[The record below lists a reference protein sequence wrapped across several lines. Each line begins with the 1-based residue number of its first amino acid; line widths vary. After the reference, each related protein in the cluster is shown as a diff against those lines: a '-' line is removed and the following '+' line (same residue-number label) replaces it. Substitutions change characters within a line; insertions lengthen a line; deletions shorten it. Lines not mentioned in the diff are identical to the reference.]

1 MISILSVSQIMY
13 LDVFLCG
20 TIRHNQD
27 EPQWIVAQRLLSPLT
42 IPEVF
47 KSSAKELIILAAP

>member
-1 MISILSVSQIMY
+1 MISILSFPQIMY
-13 LDVFLCG
+13 LDFFLCG

-27 EPQWIVAQRLLSPLT
+27 EPQWIALSSLT

-47 KSSAKELIILAAP
+47 KSSAKELSF